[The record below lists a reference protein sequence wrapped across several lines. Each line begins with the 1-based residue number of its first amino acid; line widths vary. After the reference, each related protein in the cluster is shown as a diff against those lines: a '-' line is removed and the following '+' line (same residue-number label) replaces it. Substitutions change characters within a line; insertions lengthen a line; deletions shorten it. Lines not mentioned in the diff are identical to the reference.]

1 MMKIYLLTII
11 IGFILEMLGADIL
24 VKQNICFAKITKI
37 PKIYIAMILCGMGS
51 GLSYLIYIIIQSLQK
66 NNQMIPFHTSIT
78 VLSGILLILGI
89 CAMTGK
95 MKIYHG
101 VMQQDFSYLIFVE
114 IILLYLSADY
124 LFHGKHSMRILSGID
139 GVILFAFFV
148 VYLYIIGKKTYR
160 GIMNDKNVKIDLTAI
175 LFCGLGIIITTAGGI
190 MMLLSVNKIV
200 IPGLLKKYAGKEFIK
215 ILIMIIPNIYISIWS
230 IKNREPDLIMG
241 NLLGYSMTCLTGAV
255 GVAAMINPIVISV
268 SGIYNMIILCCG
280 SIMVWLFAYKD
291 QQLNRF
297 HGCVMGTVFVV
308 YMVSMVMR

>member
-1 MMKIYLLTII
+1 
-11 IGFILEMLGADIL
+11 MLGADIL

-37 PKIYIAMILCGMGS
+37 PKVYIAMILCGMGS
-51 GLSYLIYIIIQSLQK
+51 GLSYLIYTIIRSLQK
-66 NNQMIPFHTSIT
+66 DNQMIPFHTSIT

-95 MKIYHG
+95 MKIYRG

-160 GIMNDKNVKIDLTAI
+160 GIKNDENVKIDLTAI
-175 LFCGLGIIITTAGGI
+175 LICGLGIIITTAGGI
-190 MMLLSVNKIV
+190 MMLLSVDKIV

-215 ILIMIIPNIYISIWS
+215 ILIMIIPNIFISIWS

-268 SGIYNMIILCCG
+268 SEIYNMIILCCG

>member
-1 MMKIYLLTII
+1 
-11 IGFILEMLGADIL
+11 MLGADIL

-37 PKIYIAMILCGMGS
+37 PKVYIAMILCGMGS
-51 GLSYLIYIIIQSLQK
+51 GLSYLIYTIIRSLQK
-66 NNQMIPFHTSIT
+66 DNQMIPFHTSIT

-95 MKIYHG
+95 MKIYRG
-101 VMQQDFSYLIFVE
+101 VMQQDFSFLIFVE

-160 GIMNDKNVKIDLTAI
+160 GIKNDENVKIDLTAI
-175 LFCGLGIIITTAGGI
+175 LICGLGIIITTAGGL
-190 MMLLSVNKIV
+190 MMLLSVDKIV

-215 ILIMIIPNIYISIWS
+215 ILIMIIPNIFISIWS
-230 IKNREPDLIMG
+230 IKNREPDLILG

>member
-1 MMKIYLLTII
+1 MKIYLLTII

-37 PKIYIAMILCGMGS
+37 PKVYIAMILCGMGS
-51 GLSYLIYIIIQSLQK
+51 GLSYLIYTIIRSLQK
-66 NNQMIPFHTSIT
+66 DNQMIPFHTSIT

-95 MKIYHG
+95 MKIYRG

-160 GIMNDKNVKIDLTAI
+160 GIKNDENVKIDLTAI
-175 LFCGLGIIITTAGGI
+175 LICGLSIIITTAGGI
-190 MMLLSVNKIV
+190 MMLLSVDKIV

-215 ILIMIIPNIYISIWS
+215 ILIMIIPNIFISIWS
-230 IKNREPDLIMG
+230 IKNREPDLILG

>member
-1 MMKIYLLTII
+1 MKIYLLTII

-37 PKIYIAMILCGMGS
+37 PKVYIAMILCGMGS
-51 GLSYLIYIIIQSLQK
+51 GLSYLIYTIIRSLQK
-66 NNQMIPFHTSIT
+66 DNQMIPFHTSIT

-95 MKIYHG
+95 MKIYRG

-160 GIMNDKNVKIDLTAI
+160 GIKNDENVKIDLIAI
-175 LFCGLGIIITTAGGI
+175 LICGLGIIITTAGGI
-190 MMLLSVNKIV
+190 MMLLSVDKIV

-215 ILIMIIPNIYISIWS
+215 ILIMIIPNIFISIWS
-230 IKNREPDLIMG
+230 IKNREPDLILG

>member
-1 MMKIYLLTII
+1 
-11 IGFILEMLGADIL
+11 MLGADIL
-24 VKQNICFAKITKI
+24 VNQNICFAKITKI
-37 PKIYIAMILCGMGS
+37 PKVYIAMILCGMGS
-51 GLSYLIYIIIQSLQK
+51 GLSYLIYTIIRSLQK
-66 NNQMIPFHTSIT
+66 DNQMIPFHTSIT

-95 MKIYHG
+95 MKIYRG

-160 GIMNDKNVKIDLTAI
+160 GIKNDENVKIDLTAI
-175 LFCGLGIIITTAGGI
+175 LICGLGIIITTAGGL
-190 MMLLSVNKIV
+190 MMLLSVDKIV

-215 ILIMIIPNIYISIWS
+215 ILIMIIPNIFISIWS
-230 IKNREPDLIMG
+230 IKNREPDLILG

>member
-1 MMKIYLLTII
+1 MKIYLLTII

-37 PKIYIAMILCGMGS
+37 PKVYIAMILCGMGS
-51 GLSYLIYIIIQSLQK
+51 GLSYLIYTIIRSLQK
-66 NNQMIPFHTSIT
+66 DNQMIPFHTSIT

-95 MKIYHG
+95 MKIYRG

-160 GIMNDKNVKIDLTAI
+160 GIKNDENVKIDLTVI
-175 LFCGLGIIITTAGGI
+175 LICGLGIIITTAGGI
-190 MMLLSVNKIV
+190 MMLLSVDKIV

-215 ILIMIIPNIYISIWS
+215 ILIMIIPNIFISIWS
-230 IKNREPDLIMG
+230 IKNREPDLILG

>member
-1 MMKIYLLTII
+1 MMKIYLLTVI

-37 PKIYIAMILCGMGS
+37 PKVYIAMILCGMGS
-51 GLSYLIYIIIQSLQK
+51 GLSYLIYTIIRSLQK

-95 MKIYHG
+95 IKIYRG

-124 LFHGKHSMRILSGID
+124 LFHGKHSMRVLSGID

-160 GIMNDKNVKIDLTAI
+160 GIMNDENVKIDLTVI

-190 MMLLSVNKIV
+190 MMLLSVDKIV
-200 IPGLLKKYAGKEFIK
+200 IPGLLKKYVGKEFIK
-215 ILIMIIPNIYISIWS
+215 ILIMIIPNIFISIWS
-230 IKNREPDLIMG
+230 IKNREPDLILG

>member
-1 MMKIYLLTII
+1 MKIYLLTII

>member
-37 PKIYIAMILCGMGS
+37 PKVYIAMILCGMGS
-51 GLSYLIYIIIQSLQK
+51 GLSYLIYTIIRSLQK

-95 MKIYHG
+95 MKIYRG

-160 GIMNDKNVKIDLTAI
+160 GIKNDENVKIDLTAI
-175 LFCGLGIIITTAGGI
+175 LICGLGIIIITAGGI
-190 MMLLSVNKIV
+190 MMLLSVDKIV

-215 ILIMIIPNIYISIWS
+215 ILIMIIPNIFISIWS
-230 IKNREPDLIMG
+230 IKNREPDLILG

>member
-95 MKIYHG
+95 MKIYRG

>member
-1 MMKIYLLTII
+1 
-11 IGFILEMLGADIL
+11 
-24 VKQNICFAKITKI
+24 
-37 PKIYIAMILCGMGS
+37 
-51 GLSYLIYIIIQSLQK
+51 
-66 NNQMIPFHTSIT
+66 
-78 VLSGILLILGI
+78 
-89 CAMTGK
+89 
-95 MKIYHG
+95 
-101 VMQQDFSYLIFVE
+101 
-114 IILLYLSADY
+114 
-124 LFHGKHSMRILSGID
+124 MRILSGID

-148 VYLYIIGKKTYR
+148 VYLYIIGKKTYS

>member
-1 MMKIYLLTII
+1 
-11 IGFILEMLGADIL
+11 MLGADIL

-37 PKIYIAMILCGMGS
+37 PKVYIAMILCGMGS
-51 GLSYLIYIIIQSLQK
+51 GLSYLIYTIIRSLQK
-66 NNQMIPFHTSIT
+66 DNQMIPFHTSIT

-95 MKIYHG
+95 MKIYRG

-160 GIMNDKNVKIDLTAI
+160 GIKNDENVKIDLTVI
-175 LFCGLGIIITTAGGI
+175 LICGLGIIITTAGGI
-190 MMLLSVNKIV
+190 MMLLSVDKIV

-215 ILIMIIPNIYISIWS
+215 ILIMIIPNIFISIWS
-230 IKNREPDLIMG
+230 IKNKEPDLILG

>member
-37 PKIYIAMILCGMGS
+37 PKVYIAMILCGMGS
-51 GLSYLIYIIIQSLQK
+51 GLSYLIYTIIRSLQK
-66 NNQMIPFHTSIT
+66 DNQMIPFHTSIT

-95 MKIYHG
+95 MKIYRG

-124 LFHGKHSMRILSGID
+124 LFHGKHSIRILSGID

-160 GIMNDKNVKIDLTAI
+160 GIKNDENVKIDLIAI
-175 LFCGLGIIITTAGGI
+175 LICGLGIIITTAGGL
-190 MMLLSVNKIV
+190 MMLLSVDKIV

-215 ILIMIIPNIYISIWS
+215 ILIMIIPNIFISIWS
-230 IKNREPDLIMG
+230 IKNREPDLILG

>member
-95 MKIYHG
+95 MKIYRG

-308 YMVSMVMR
+308 YMISMVMR

>member
-37 PKIYIAMILCGMGS
+37 PKVYIAMILCGMGS
-51 GLSYLIYIIIQSLQK
+51 GLSYLIYTIIRSLQK
-66 NNQMIPFHTSIT
+66 NNQMISFHTSIT

-95 MKIYHG
+95 IKIYRG

>member
-1 MMKIYLLTII
+1 
-11 IGFILEMLGADIL
+11 MLGADIL

-37 PKIYIAMILCGMGS
+37 PKVYIAMILCGMGS
-51 GLSYLIYIIIQSLQK
+51 GLSYLIYTIIRSLQK

-95 MKIYHG
+95 MKIYRG

-160 GIMNDKNVKIDLTAI
+160 GIKNDENVKIDLTAI
-175 LFCGLGIIITTAGGI
+175 LICGLGIIIITAGGI
-190 MMLLSVNKIV
+190 MMLLSVDKIV

-215 ILIMIIPNIYISIWS
+215 ILIMIIPNIFISIWS
-230 IKNREPDLIMG
+230 IKNREPDLILG

>member
-1 MMKIYLLTII
+1 MKIYLLTII

-37 PKIYIAMILCGMGS
+37 PKVYIAMILCGMGS
-51 GLSYLIYIIIQSLQK
+51 GLSYLIYTIIRSLQK

-95 MKIYHG
+95 IKIYRG

-160 GIMNDKNVKIDLTAI
+160 GIMNDENVKIDLTAI
-175 LFCGLGIIITTAGGI
+175 LFCGLGIVITTAGGI
-190 MMLLSVNKIV
+190 MMLLSVDKIV
-200 IPGLLKKYAGKEFIK
+200 IPGLLKKYVGKEFIK
-215 ILIMIIPNIYISIWS
+215 ILIMIIPNIFISIWS
-230 IKNREPDLIMG
+230 IKIREPDLILG

-268 SGIYNMIILCCG
+268 SEIYNMIILCCG

>member
-1 MMKIYLLTII
+1 
-11 IGFILEMLGADIL
+11 
-24 VKQNICFAKITKI
+24 
-37 PKIYIAMILCGMGS
+37 MILCGMGS
-51 GLSYLIYIIIQSLQK
+51 GLSYLIYTIIRSLQK
-66 NNQMIPFHTSIT
+66 NNQIIPFHTSIT

-95 MKIYHG
+95 IKIYRG

-148 VYLYIIGKKTYR
+148 VYLYIIGKKTYH
-160 GIMNDKNVKIDLTAI
+160 GIMNDENVKIDLTAI

-190 MMLLSVNKIV
+190 MMLLSVDKIV

-215 ILIMIIPNIYISIWS
+215 ILIMIIPNIFISIWS
-230 IKNREPDLIMG
+230 IKNREPDLILG

>member
-37 PKIYIAMILCGMGS
+37 PKVYIAMILCGMGS
-51 GLSYLIYIIIQSLQK
+51 GLSYLIYTIICSLQK

-95 MKIYHG
+95 IKIYRG

-160 GIMNDKNVKIDLTAI
+160 GIMNDENVKIDLTAI

-190 MMLLSVNKIV
+190 MMLLSVDKIV

-215 ILIMIIPNIYISIWS
+215 ILIMIIPNIFISIWS
-230 IKNREPDLIMG
+230 IKNREPDLILG

-308 YMVSMVMR
+308 YMISMVMR

>member
-1 MMKIYLLTII
+1 
-11 IGFILEMLGADIL
+11 MLGADIL

-37 PKIYIAMILCGMGS
+37 PKVYIAMILCGMGS
-51 GLSYLIYIIIQSLQK
+51 GLSYLIYTIIRSLQK
-66 NNQMIPFHTSIT
+66 DNQMIPFHTSIT

-95 MKIYHG
+95 MKIYRG

-139 GVILFAFFV
+139 GVILFAFFM

-160 GIMNDKNVKIDLTAI
+160 GIKNDENVKIDLTAI
-175 LFCGLGIIITTAGGI
+175 LICGLGIIITTAGGI
-190 MMLLSVNKIV
+190 MMLLSVDKIV

-215 ILIMIIPNIYISIWS
+215 ILIMIIPNIFISIWS
-230 IKNREPDLIMG
+230 IKNREPDLILG

>member
-1 MMKIYLLTII
+1 
-11 IGFILEMLGADIL
+11 MLGADIL

-37 PKIYIAMILCGMGS
+37 PKVYIAMILCGMGS
-51 GLSYLIYIIIQSLQK
+51 GLSYLIYTIIRSLQK
-66 NNQMIPFHTSIT
+66 DNQMIPFHTSIT

-95 MKIYHG
+95 MKIYRG

-160 GIMNDKNVKIDLTAI
+160 GIKNDENVKIDLTAI
-175 LFCGLGIIITTAGGI
+175 LICGLSIIITTAGGI
-190 MMLLSVNKIV
+190 MMLLSVDKIV

-215 ILIMIIPNIYISIWS
+215 ILIMIIPNIFISIWS
-230 IKNREPDLIMG
+230 IKNREPDLILG

>member
-37 PKIYIAMILCGMGS
+37 PKVYIAMILCGMGS
-51 GLSYLIYIIIQSLQK
+51 GLSYLIYTIIRSLQK
-66 NNQMIPFHTSIT
+66 DNQMIPFHTSIT

-95 MKIYHG
+95 MKIYRG

-160 GIMNDKNVKIDLTAI
+160 GIKNDENVKIDLTAI
-175 LFCGLGIIITTAGGI
+175 LICGLGIIITTAGGL
-190 MMLLSVNKIV
+190 MMLLSVDKIV

-215 ILIMIIPNIYISIWS
+215 ILIMIIPNIFISIWS
-230 IKNREPDLIMG
+230 IKNREPDLILG

>member
-37 PKIYIAMILCGMGS
+37 PKVYIAMILCGMGS
-51 GLSYLIYIIIQSLQK
+51 GLSYLIYTIIRSLQK
-66 NNQMIPFHTSIT
+66 DNQMIPFHTSIT

-95 MKIYHG
+95 MKIYRG

-160 GIMNDKNVKIDLTAI
+160 GIKNDENVKIDLTAI
-175 LFCGLGIIITTAGGI
+175 LICGLGIIITTAGGI
-190 MMLLSVNKIV
+190 MMLLSVDKIV

-215 ILIMIIPNIYISIWS
+215 ILIMIIPNIFISIWS
-230 IKNREPDLIMG
+230 IKNREPDLILG

>member
-37 PKIYIAMILCGMGS
+37 PKVYIAMILCGMGS
-51 GLSYLIYIIIQSLQK
+51 GLSYLIYTIIRSLQK
-66 NNQMIPFHTSIT
+66 DNQMIPFHTSIT

-95 MKIYHG
+95 MKIYRG
-101 VMQQDFSYLIFVE
+101 VMQQDFSFLIFVE

-160 GIMNDKNVKIDLTAI
+160 GIKNDENVKIDLTAI
-175 LFCGLGIIITTAGGI
+175 LICGLGIIITTAGGL
-190 MMLLSVNKIV
+190 MMLLSVDKIV

-215 ILIMIIPNIYISIWS
+215 ILIMIIPNIFISIWS
-230 IKNREPDLIMG
+230 IKNREPDLILG

>member
-37 PKIYIAMILCGMGS
+37 PKVYIAMILCGMGS
-51 GLSYLIYIIIQSLQK
+51 GLSYLIYTIIRSLQK
-66 NNQMIPFHTSIT
+66 DNQMIPFHTSIT

-95 MKIYHG
+95 MKIYRG

-160 GIMNDKNVKIDLTAI
+160 GIKNDENVKIDLTAI
-175 LFCGLGIIITTAGGI
+175 LICGLSIIITTAGGI
-190 MMLLSVNKIV
+190 MMLLSVDKIV

-215 ILIMIIPNIYISIWS
+215 ILIMIIPNIFISIWS
-230 IKNREPDLIMG
+230 IKNREPDLILG

>member
-1 MMKIYLLTII
+1 
-11 IGFILEMLGADIL
+11 
-24 VKQNICFAKITKI
+24 
-37 PKIYIAMILCGMGS
+37 MILCGMGS
-51 GLSYLIYIIIQSLQK
+51 GLSYLIYTIIRSLQK

-95 MKIYHG
+95 IKIYRG

-160 GIMNDKNVKIDLTAI
+160 G
-175 LFCGLGIIITTAGGI
+175 
-190 MMLLSVNKIV
+190 
-200 IPGLLKKYAGKEFIK
+200 GLLKKYVGKEFIK
-215 ILIMIIPNIYISIWS
+215 ILIMIIPNIFISIWS
-230 IKNREPDLIMG
+230 IKNREPDLILE

-268 SGIYNMIILCCG
+268 SEIYNMIILCCG

>member
-37 PKIYIAMILCGMGS
+37 PKVYIAMILCGMGS
-51 GLSYLIYIIIQSLQK
+51 GLSYLIYTIIRSLQK
-66 NNQMIPFHTSIT
+66 DNQMIPFHTSIT

-95 MKIYHG
+95 MKIYRG

-160 GIMNDKNVKIDLTAI
+160 GIKNDENVKIDLTAI
-175 LFCGLGIIITTAGGI
+175 LICGLGIIITTTGGL
-190 MMLLSVNKIV
+190 MMLLSVDKIV

-215 ILIMIIPNIYISIWS
+215 ILIMIIPNIFISIWS
-230 IKNREPDLIMG
+230 IKNREPDLILG

>member
-37 PKIYIAMILCGMGS
+37 PKVYIAMILCGMGS
-51 GLSYLIYIIIQSLQK
+51 GLSYLIYTIIRSLQK
-66 NNQMIPFHTSIT
+66 DNQMIPFHTSIT

-95 MKIYHG
+95 MKIYRG

-160 GIMNDKNVKIDLTAI
+160 GIKNDENVKIDLIAI
-175 LFCGLGIIITTAGGI
+175 LICGLGIIITTAGGI
-190 MMLLSVNKIV
+190 MMLLSVDKIV

-215 ILIMIIPNIYISIWS
+215 ILIMIIPNIFISIWS
-230 IKNREPDLIMG
+230 IKNREPDLILG

>member
-66 NNQMIPFHTSIT
+66 NNQLIPFHTSIT

-95 MKIYHG
+95 MKIYRG

>member
-1 MMKIYLLTII
+1 MKIYLLTII

-95 MKIYHG
+95 MKIYRG

>member
-1 MMKIYLLTII
+1 
-11 IGFILEMLGADIL
+11 MLGADIL

-37 PKIYIAMILCGMGS
+37 PKVYIAMILCGMGS
-51 GLSYLIYIIIQSLQK
+51 GLSYLIYTIIRSLQK

-95 MKIYHG
+95 IKIYHG

-124 LFHGKHSMRILSGID
+124 LFHGKHSMRVLSGID

-160 GIMNDKNVKIDLTAI
+160 GIMNYENVKIDLTAI

-190 MMLLSVNKIV
+190 MMLLSVDKIV
-200 IPGLLKKYAGKEFIK
+200 ISGLLKKYAGKEFIK
-215 ILIMIIPNIYISIWS
+215 ILIMIIPNIFISIWS
-230 IKNREPDLIMG
+230 IKNREPDLILG

>member
-1 MMKIYLLTII
+1 
-11 IGFILEMLGADIL
+11 MLGADIL

-37 PKIYIAMILCGMGS
+37 PKVYIAMILCGMGS
-51 GLSYLIYIIIQSLQK
+51 GLSYLIYTIIRSLQK
-66 NNQMIPFHTSIT
+66 DNQMIPFHTSIT

-95 MKIYHG
+95 MKIYRG

-160 GIMNDKNVKIDLTAI
+160 GIKNDENVKIDLTAI
-175 LFCGLGIIITTAGGI
+175 LICGLGIIITTAGGL
-190 MMLLSVNKIV
+190 MMLLSVDKIV

-215 ILIMIIPNIYISIWS
+215 ILIMIIPNIFISIWS
-230 IKNREPDLIMG
+230 IKNREPDLILG

>member
-1 MMKIYLLTII
+1 
-11 IGFILEMLGADIL
+11 MLGADIL

-37 PKIYIAMILCGMGS
+37 PKVYIAMILCGMGS
-51 GLSYLIYIIIQSLQK
+51 GLSYLIYTIIRSLQK
-66 NNQMIPFHTSIT
+66 NNQIIPFHTSIT

-95 MKIYHG
+95 IKIYRG

>member
-1 MMKIYLLTII
+1 MKIYLLTII

-37 PKIYIAMILCGMGS
+37 PKVYIAMILCGMGS
-51 GLSYLIYIIIQSLQK
+51 GLSYLIYTIIRSLQK
-66 NNQMIPFHTSIT
+66 DNQMIPFHTSIT

-95 MKIYHG
+95 MKIYRG

-160 GIMNDKNVKIDLTAI
+160 GIKNDENVKIDLIAI
-175 LFCGLGIIITTAGGI
+175 LICGLGIIITTAGGL
-190 MMLLSVNKIV
+190 MMLLSVDKIV

-215 ILIMIIPNIYISIWS
+215 ILIMIIPNIFISIWS
-230 IKNREPDLIMG
+230 IKNREPDLILG

>member
-37 PKIYIAMILCGMGS
+37 PKVYIAMILCGMGS
-51 GLSYLIYIIIQSLQK
+51 GLSYLIYTIIRSLQK
-66 NNQMIPFHTSIT
+66 DNQMIPFHTSIT

-95 MKIYHG
+95 MKIYRG

-160 GIMNDKNVKIDLTAI
+160 GIKNDENVKIDLTVI
-175 LFCGLGIIITTAGGI
+175 LICGLGIIITTAGGI
-190 MMLLSVNKIV
+190 MMLLSVDKIV

-215 ILIMIIPNIYISIWS
+215 ILIMIIPNIFISIWS
-230 IKNREPDLIMG
+230 IKNREPDLILG

>member
-1 MMKIYLLTII
+1 MKIYLLTII

-95 MKIYHG
+95 MKIYRG

-308 YMVSMVMR
+308 YMISMVMR

>member
-37 PKIYIAMILCGMGS
+37 PKVYIAMILCGMGS
-51 GLSYLIYIIIQSLQK
+51 GLSYLIYTIIRSLQK
-66 NNQMIPFHTSIT
+66 DNQMIPFHTSIT

-95 MKIYHG
+95 MKIYRG

-160 GIMNDKNVKIDLTAI
+160 GIKNDENVKIDLTAI
-175 LFCGLGIIITTAGGI
+175 LICGLGIIITTAGGI
-190 MMLLSVNKIV
+190 MMLLSVDKIV

-215 ILIMIIPNIYISIWS
+215 ILIMIIPNIFISIWS

>member
-37 PKIYIAMILCGMGS
+37 PKVYIAMILCGMGS
-51 GLSYLIYIIIQSLQK
+51 GLSYLIYTIIRSLQK

-95 MKIYHG
+95 IKIYCG

-160 GIMNDKNVKIDLTAI
+160 GIMNDENVKIDLTAI
-175 LFCGLGIIITTAGGI
+175 LFCGLGIVITTAGGI
-190 MMLLSVNKIV
+190 MMLLSVDKIV
-200 IPGLLKKYAGKEFIK
+200 IPSLLKKYVGKEFIK
-215 ILIMIIPNIYISIWS
+215 ILIMIIPNIFISIWS
-230 IKNREPDLIMG
+230 IKNREPDLILG

-268 SGIYNMIILCCG
+268 SEIYNMIILCCG

-308 YMVSMVMR
+308 YMVSMGMR